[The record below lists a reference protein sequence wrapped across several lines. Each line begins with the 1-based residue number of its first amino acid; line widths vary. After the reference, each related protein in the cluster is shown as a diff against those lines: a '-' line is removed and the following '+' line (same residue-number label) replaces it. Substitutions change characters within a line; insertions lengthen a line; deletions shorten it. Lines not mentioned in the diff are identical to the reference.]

1 MSHCVQTWG
10 MLQLATASGA
20 RPCPAGMRHTGIT
33 VFRRHKVLWGAIAVA
48 TVLAAQDVVFRTG
61 VALVRVDAQVNGGTG
76 GVNGLAKEDFEVR
89 DNGELQH
96 VLYCSQDDQ
105 PLDLLLLFDNS
116 GSMLPAMRRLA
127 ASAHTALSE
136 LRRGDR
142 VAVANFNADAWL
154 IGEFSDDLE
163 AVERTVARVVDLRYG
178 GGTHILKA
186 IDSAGEYF
194 HKHGDPQRRHAI
206 LILTDDDGQYS
217 ASETSVV
224 KHMWADDILVCGLI
238 IPTPMS
244 QRGVGWREGE
254 ENMLGVAAKTG
265 GETVDAN
272 DPGHALREM
281 LRSIRRR
288 YSIYYAMPAGKAGSA
303 RKVDVAM
310 SPQGHSRY
318 PDAQVLARKGY
329 VIPKGTQ

>member
-1 MSHCVQTWG
+1 
-10 MLQLATASGA
+10 
-20 RPCPAGMRHTGIT
+20 
-33 VFRRHKVLWGAIAVA
+33 
-48 TVLAAQDVVFRTG
+48 
-61 VALVRVDAQVNGGTG
+61 
-76 GVNGLAKEDFEVR
+76 VNGLSKEDFEIR
-89 DNGELQH
+89 DNGELQR
-96 VLYCSQDDQ
+96 VLYASQEDQ
-105 PLDLLLLFDNS
+105 ALDLLLLFDNS

-136 LRRGDR
+136 LRKGDR

-154 IGEFSDDLE
+154 IGDFTDDLD
-163 AVERTVARVVDLRYG
+163 AVEKTVARVTDLRYG
-178 GGTHILKA
+178 GGTHILAA

-194 HKHGDPQRRHAI
+194 HKHADSQRRHAI

-217 ASETSVV
+217 ANEKTVV

-244 QRGVGWREGE
+244 QHGMAWREGE

-265 GETVDAN
+265 GETVDAD
-272 DPGHALREM
+272 DPGHTFRDM

-288 YSIYYAMPAGKAGSA
+288 YSIYYAMPNGKPGSS
-303 RKVDVAM
+303 RRVDVAM
-310 SPQGHSRY
+310 SPQGRSRY

-329 VIPKGTQ
+329 LMPKGAAAQ